1 MSYNKKYLISISSMI
16 ILVVIVIAI
25 VITLPSSIDGQKN
38 NSTQLENLQT
48 NETNIVET
56 YNVTNSN
63 EISKYIPK
71 NIKEITIINYLSDKN
86 NPTTLSLKQVD
97 KIKEYTDLLFK
108 TNWDFA
114 EKSET
119 NNLIVGEYYEI
130 KIIGDTEL
138 VLNMKNLK
146 ANNVGVVKINDTYYS
161 INSNAY
167 NVKIYYKDGKCKKI
181 KKTSLSLCLS
191 LSFKSFRAFF
201 CA

>member
-146 ANNVGVVKINDTYYS
+146 ANNVLFNK
-161 INSNAY
+161 
-167 NVKIYYKDGKCKKI
+167 
-181 KKTSLSLCLS
+181 
-191 LSFKSFRAFF
+191 
-201 CA
+201 

>member
-167 NVKIYYKDGKCKKI
+167 NEMIDYGNKKYY
-181 KKTSLSLCLS
+181 LH
-191 LSFKSFRAFF
+191 KSELPKPSKEE
-201 CA
+201 